1 MIPETWNKATIG
13 ELCQMVKGK
22 APIMKTKPGEYPL
35 VTMGEKHK
43 TADKYELDTEAV
55 CVPMIS
61 SFGHGKPGLK
71 RVHYIKGK
79 FALSNILTALI
90 VKEPNKLSTK
100 YLALY
105 LQTFKDQLIVPLQTG
120 AANMSLRPE
129 KLAGVPVHFPSLME
143 QEHIV
148 KILHEIDIL
157 RQLRSQA
164 RQRSADLIPAIFY
177 EMFGDPD
184 ENPKKWDVYQLSDIA
199 FINPK
204 PKKTDL
210 PPLDTPVTFVP
221 MAAVD
226 ADKYEIVAPEVKP
239 LKDVLKGF
247 TPFQNND
254 VIFAKIT
261 PCMENGK
268 IVVAEKLINNL
279 GYGSTEFHVLRPQE
293 NLVTSEWLL
302 WFVRRIEFRE
312 KAKSAFTGTAGQQ
325 RVPSSFMQNYKV
337 PLPPMKLQVAF
348 SKRIADVGKL
358 VSQQVQNE
366 GQINRLY
373 DISLAKAF
381 AGEL

>member
-1 MIPETWNKATIG
+1 MIPATWNKATIG

-22 APIMKTKPGEYPL
+22 TPIMKTKPGEYPL
-35 VTMGEKHK
+35 VTMGEEHK
-43 TADKYELDTEAV
+43 TADKYELDAEAV

-90 VKEPNKLSTK
+90 VKEPKKLSTK

-129 KLAGVPVHFPSLME
+129 KLAGVPVHYPSIEE

-148 KILHEIDIL
+148 KILDEADTL
-157 RQLRSQA
+157 RQLRSLAQ
-164 RQRSADLIPAIFY
+164 RRSADLIPAIFY
-177 EMFGDPD
+177 EIFGDPD
-184 ENPKKWDVYQLSDIA
+184 ENPRKWEVYPLPEIA
-199 FINPK
+199 YINPK
-204 PKKTDL
+204 PSKADL

-221 MAAVD
+221 MAEVD
-226 ADKYEIVAPEVKP
+226 ADKYEIVNPEIRP
-239 LKDVLKGF
+239 LKEVIKGF

-254 VIFAKIT
+254 VLFAKIT

-268 IVVAEKLINNL
+268 IVVAENLTNNL
-279 GYGSTEFHVLRPQE
+279 GYGSTEFHVLRPKE
-293 NLVTSEWLL
+293 NLVTPEWLL

-325 RVPSSFMQNYKV
+325 RVPSGFLQNYAV

-348 SKRIADVGKL
+348 SKRIADIRKL
-358 VSQQVQNE
+358 ESLQAQSAE
-366 GQINRLY
+366 QINKLY
-373 DISLAKAF
+373 NTSLAKAF

>member
-35 VTMGEKHK
+35 VTMGEEHK

-90 VKEPNKLSTK
+90 VKEPNKLSTR

-129 KLAGVPVHFPSLME
+129 KLAGVPVHFPSLKE

-148 KILHEIDIL
+148 KILQEIDLL

-184 ENPKKWDVYQLSDIA
+184 ENPKKWDVYQLSEIA

-226 ADKYEIVAPEVKP
+226 ADRYEIVAPEVKP

-358 VSQQVQNE
+358 VSQQAQNE
-366 GQINRLY
+366 EQINRLY
-373 DISLAKAF
+373 DTSLAKAF